1 MLLLWYVCAV
11 RQPST
16 PCCVGVVG
24 FLCFISLMRN
34 YADNTAMWCSVCAV
48 MSCSGCGAVMTCNI
62 IHPSSS
68 FAFLCDYWTWYI
80 NILQYRKCIWHV
92 PFTWHLTEYSVM
104 NYIFNVMLYFWGVGK
119 KSGIVEIVQ
128 QCSSCTVTVAEHMNW
143 VDTFEAKIYTLICV
157 IFILEVGHLPQ
168 VLVELHLHF
177 KLLEIFYMRLL
188 VWGNTTISRKL
199 FLLNCE

>member
-128 QCSSCTVTVAEHMNW
+128 QLYSNCGRTHELSWHVRSKDLYTDLCNLYSWSRSLASGACRVTPS
-143 VDTFEAKIYTLICV
+143 L
-157 IFILEVGHLPQ
+157 
-168 VLVELHLHF
+168 
-177 KLLEIFYMRLL
+177 
-188 VWGNTTISRKL
+188 
-199 FLLNCE
+199 